1 MIKKCGFSLNS
12 ERGSTKAEHPGAT
25 VVSALTPCVA
35 LDPVGQMIL
44 GLPSLGLV
52 VIERYR
58 VKKQKQRPDAAATV
72 AVFSASGTAQNPR
85 CSLPDTEQNAIVCL

>member
-1 MIKKCGFSLNS
+1 M
-12 ERGSTKAEHPGAT
+12 KAEHPGAT
-25 VVSALTPCVA
+25 VVSALTPFVA

-44 GLPSLGLV
+44 GLPSLGLLV

-58 VKKQKQRPDAAATV
+58 VKKQRPDAAAAV
-72 AVFSASGTAQNPR
+72 AAFSASGTAQNPH

>member
-1 MIKKCGFSLNS
+1 M
-12 ERGSTKAEHPGAT
+12 KAEHPGAT
-25 VVSALTPCVA
+25 VVSALTPSVA

-44 GLPSLGLV
+44 GLPSLGLA

-58 VKKQKQRPDAAATV
+58 VKKQRRDAAATV
-72 AVFSASGTAQNPR
+72 AAFSASGTAQNPH